1 MSTKEMVHDLVKNK
15 IRLLPAVL
23 KDIGEQC
30 RFHQV
35 SRGTLFKIYS
45 SFNECGLDI
54 AYRCFV
60 KKEMD
65 SRGRFLEYR
74 FVQWLAKRHKE
85 IKDWKFREKIRPFG
99 EFDIVGIDE
108 NNEIIIIAECKSRKG
123 KAKRAQLDKWIDNA
137 KMIKQKDGIADDL
150 KEAYFVNIS
159 GYTRETLDRLLE
171 RKDITSDFKLKTGK
185 VEKVKLALCEEREGN
200 IKQHRIQKS

>member
-30 RFHQV
+30 RFHPV
-35 SRGTLFKIYS
+35 SKGTLFKIYS
-45 SFNECGLDI
+45 SFNECGLNI

-60 KKEMD
+60 KNEMD
-65 SRGRFLEYR
+65 SGGKFLEYR

-85 IKDWKFREKIRPFG
+85 IKDWRFRERISPFG
-99 EFDIVGIDE
+99 EIDIIGIDE
-108 NNEIIIIAECKSRKG
+108 NGEIIVMAECKSRKG
-123 KAKRAQLDKWIDNA
+123 KAKKAHLDKWVDNV
-137 KMIKQKDGIADDL
+137 KMLKQKDGIADDL

-159 GYTRETLDRLLE
+159 GYTQETLDRLFE
-171 RKDITSDFKLKTGK
+171 RKEITSDFKLKTGV

-200 IKQHRIQKS
+200 TKQLRIRKS